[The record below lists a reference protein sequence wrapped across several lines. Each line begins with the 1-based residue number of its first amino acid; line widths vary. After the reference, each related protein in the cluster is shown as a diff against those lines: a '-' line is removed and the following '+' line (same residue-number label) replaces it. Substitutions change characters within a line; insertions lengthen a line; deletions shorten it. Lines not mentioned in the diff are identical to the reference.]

1 MSPDGGVSDG
11 TGELLSP
18 DEIDQ
23 RWDAWTPAEVA
34 QRLNDVR
41 APWCVAA
48 GWALDLFVGEI
59 TRAHDD
65 IEIAIPAGQ
74 FDEVVAALPDHE
86 WDVVGDG
93 RVWPYP
99 EQLATHFQTW
109 LREPATGTYRL
120 DVFREPHTDE
130 RWVCRRDPS
139 ITLPYAELIRRTP
152 DGIPY
157 VIPEVAL
164 LFKAKHVRDKDEA
177 DFVRALPA
185 MDTARRSRLRAW
197 LSRVHPEHRWISAL

>member
-1 MSPDGGVSDG
+1 MIDDGGVLLPVDAIDG
-11 TGELLSP
+11 
-18 DEIDQ
+18 
-23 RWDAWTPAEVA
+23 RWDAWSPAEVA
-34 QRLNDVR
+34 QRLAGVS

-59 TRAHDD
+59 TREHDD
-65 IEIAIPAGQ
+65 IEIAVPAAR

-99 EQLATHFQTW
+99 EQLAKHFQTW
-109 LREPATGTYRL
+109 AREPATGTYRL
-120 DVFREPHTDE
+120 DVFREPHIDD
-130 RWVCRRDPS
+130 RWVCRRDDS
-139 ITLPYAELIRRTP
+139 ITLPYGELIRRTG

-164 LFKAKHVRDKDEA
+164 LFKAKHLRDKDEA
-177 DFVRALPA
+177 DFARVLP
-185 MDTARRSRLRAW
+185 DLDSIQRSRLRGW
-197 LSRVHPEHRWISAL
+197 LLRVHPGHRWIDAL

>member
-1 MSPDGGVSDG
+1 VNDGG
-11 TGELLSP
+11 GELLSGNAIA
-18 DEIDQ
+18 E
-23 RWDAWTPAEVA
+23 RWDAWTPADVA
-34 QRLNDVR
+34 QRLAAVR

-48 GWALDLFVGEI
+48 GWALDLLVGEI
-59 TRAHDD
+59 TRDHDD
-65 IEIAIPAGQ
+65 IEIGVPATR
-74 FDEVVAALPDHE
+74 FDEVVAALPDHQ

-120 DVFREPHTDE
+120 DVLREPHVDE
-130 RWVCRRDPS
+130 RWVCRRDRS
-139 ITLPYAELIRRTP
+139 ITLPYAELIRRTG

-164 LFKAKHVRDKDEA
+164 LFKAKHLRDKDEA
-177 DFVRALPA
+177 DFARVLPA
-185 MDTARRSRLRAW
+185 LQSAQRSRLRGW
-197 LSRVHPEHRWISAL
+197 LSRVHPGHRWIDEL

>member
-1 MSPDGGVSDG
+1 VNEGG
-11 TGELLSP
+11 GELLS
-18 DEIDQ
+18 DNAIAE
-23 RWDAWTPAEVA
+23 RWDAWTPADVA
-34 QRLNDVR
+34 QRLAAVR

-48 GWALDLFVGEI
+48 GWALDLLVGEI
-59 TRAHDD
+59 TRDHDD
-65 IEIAIPAGQ
+65 IEIGVPAAR

-120 DVFREPHTDE
+120 DVLREPHVDE
-130 RWVCRRDPS
+130 RWVCRRDRS
-139 ITLPYAELIRRTP
+139 ITLPYAELIRRTG

-164 LFKAKHVRDKDEA
+164 LFKAKHLRDKDEA
-177 DFVRALPA
+177 DFARVLPA
-185 MDTARRSRLRAW
+185 LQSAQRSRLRGW
-197 LSRVHPEHRWISAL
+197 LSRVHPGHRWIDEL

>member
-1 MSPDGGVSDG
+1 VNDGG
-11 TGELLSP
+11 GELLS
-18 DEIDQ
+18 DNAIAE
-23 RWDAWTPAEVA
+23 RWDAWTPADVA
-34 QRLNDVR
+34 RRLAAVR

-48 GWALDLFVGEI
+48 GWALDLLVGEI
-59 TRAHDD
+59 TRDHDD
-65 IEIAIPAGQ
+65 IEIGVPAAR

-120 DVFREPHTDE
+120 DVLREPHVDE
-130 RWVCRRDPS
+130 RWVCRRDRS
-139 ITLPYAELIRRTP
+139 ITLPYAELIRRTG

-164 LFKAKHVRDKDEA
+164 LFKAKHLRDKDEA
-177 DFVRALPA
+177 DFASVLPA
-185 MDTARRSRLRAW
+185 LQSAQRSRLRGW
-197 LSRVHPEHRWISAL
+197 LSRVHPGHRWIDEL

>member
-1 MSPDGGVSDG
+1 MNEGE
-11 TGELLSP
+11 GELLP
-18 DEIDQ
+18 DNAIAE
-23 RWDAWTPAEVA
+23 RWDAWTPADVA
-34 QRLNDVR
+34 QRLAAVR
-41 APWCVAA
+41 APWCMAA
-48 GWALDLFVGEI
+48 GWALDLLVGEI
-59 TRAHDD
+59 TRDHDD
-65 IEIAIPAGQ
+65 IEIGVPAAR

-120 DVFREPHTDE
+120 DVLREPHVDE
-130 RWVCRRDPS
+130 RWVCRRNRS
-139 ITLPYAELIRRTP
+139 ITLPYAELIRRTG

-164 LFKAKHVRDKDEA
+164 LFKAKHLRDKDEA
-177 DFVRALPA
+177 DFARVLPA
-185 MDTARRSRLRAW
+185 LQSAQRSRLRGW
-197 LSRVHPEHRWISAL
+197 LSRVHPGHRWIDEL

>member
-1 MSPDGGVSDG
+1 VNDGG
-11 TGELLSP
+11 GELLSGNAIA
-18 DEIDQ
+18 E
-23 RWDAWTPAEVA
+23 RWDAWTPADVA
-34 QRLNDVR
+34 QRLAAVR

-48 GWALDLFVGEI
+48 GWALDLLVGEI
-59 TRAHDD
+59 TRDHDD
-65 IEIAIPAGQ
+65 IEIGVPATR
-74 FDEVVAALPDHE
+74 FDEVVAALPDQK

-120 DVFREPHTDE
+120 DVLREPHVDE
-130 RWVCRRDPS
+130 RWVCRRDRS
-139 ITLPYAELIRRTP
+139 ITLPYAELIRRTG

-164 LFKAKHVRDKDEA
+164 LFKAKHLRDKDEA
-177 DFVRALPA
+177 DFARVLPA
-185 MDTARRSRLRAW
+185 LQSAQRSRLRGW
-197 LSRVHPEHRWISAL
+197 LSRVHPGHRWIDEL

>member
-1 MSPDGGVSDG
+1 MNDGG
-11 TGELLSP
+11 GELLS
-18 DEIDQ
+18 DNAIAE
-23 RWDAWTPAEVA
+23 RWDAWTPADVA
-34 QRLNDVR
+34 QRLAAVR
-41 APWCVAA
+41 APWCMAA
-48 GWALDLFVGEI
+48 GWALDLLVGEI
-59 TRAHDD
+59 TRDHDD
-65 IEIAIPAGQ
+65 IEIGVPAAR

-120 DVFREPHTDE
+120 DVLREPHVDE
-130 RWVCRRDPS
+130 RWVCRRDRS
-139 ITLPYAELIRRTP
+139 ITLPYAELIRRTG

-164 LFKAKHVRDKDEA
+164 LFKAKHLRDKDEA
-177 DFVRALPA
+177 DFARVLPA
-185 MDTARRSRLRAW
+185 LQSAQRSRLRGW
-197 LSRVHPEHRWISAL
+197 LSRVHPGHRWIDEL